1 MKFYSKKSLELKE
14 NTYSKKDVSLKEA
27 STIDTTTNFNDF
39 NNVARGLNNGQK
51 MQMNATPQQ
60 PEMNATVIRNGNNP
74 LSGDDVK
81 NQIGQDTIDVAKK
94 TNANLNITAVTPKQ
108 STSTNQTQMTMESV
122 LFTKK
127 EMSNFLKTL

>member
-94 TNANLNITAVTPKQ
+94 ANANLNITAVTPKQ
-108 STSTNQTQMTMESV
+108 STSTNQTQMAMESV